1 MKTTIQTQVLEIDAR
16 AAAELDRLMRVFQSC
31 RRAAFTR
38 QLGRMELTE
47 LRRHLAERFPE
58 LDARYRN
65 DAILQAQAI
74 IDSQRELLPR
84 RLAEVEA
91 KIDRTEGKL
100 ARTSD
105 LQRRQGIVAR
115 LDKLRRKREELVGH
129 LERGTIPKVVFGGRR
144 NLKLRHEGQL
154 SREEWRRLRA
164 EAFYSRGEKNK
175 QGNLHTRL
183 RYDEDSERFYLR
195 VGFPQEESRC
205 RYEWFPIQVP
215 NKGLY
220 RDLLL
225 AASRG
230 QEAYS
235 VEVRWR
241 DGGYYAYITVEE
253 KTPGKITR
261 EIEAMRIAAADLN
274 LDRVA
279 VAVIDGEG
287 QYRGSSVYGCGGL
300 AHAGRG
306 KRSWLI
312 GNLAREVVN
321 GLVVQRVGAL
331 VLEQLDIR
339 QTHDTN
345 ARYNRRT
352 VNFTYRRLHDGLVRE
367 ALRAGLQV
375 KLVNPAYSS
384 VIGRLKYARAYG
396 ISDHQAA
403 AYVLAR
409 RGIELREGLPKSLVK
424 VLPVL
429 VGTLDTL
436 LPSLAGHKLERAQKW
451 RERLV
456 NWHRYSPRE
465 SRHPW
470 LLWATIESVCKLTK
484 RQLTWSSG
492 GLVVAGMVGVTGG

>member
-1 MKTTIQTQVLEIDAR
+1 MKTTIQTQLLEIDAWE
-16 AAAELDRLMRVFQSC
+16 AAELDRLMRVFQSC
-31 RRAAFTR
+31 RRAAFTL
-38 QLGRMELTE
+38 QWEDMPLTE
-47 LRRHLAERFPE
+47 LRRQLAERFSE

-65 DAILQAQAI
+65 DAILQARAI

-91 KIDRTEGKL
+91 KISRTERKL
-100 ARTSD
+100 ARISD
-105 LQRRQGIVAR
+105 WQKRQGVVAR
-115 LDKLRRKREELVGH
+115 LDKLRGKRKKLVSH

-144 NLKLRHEGQL
+144 NLELRLKGRL
-154 SREEWRRLRA
+154 SREEWQRLRA
-164 EAFYSRGEKNK
+164 QSFYSRGEKNK

-183 RYDEDSERFYLR
+183 RYDEGSERFYLR
-195 VGFPQEESRC
+195 IGFPQKESRC

-215 NKGLY
+215 TKERYRGL
-220 RDLLL
+220 LM
-225 AASRG
+225 AASQG

-241 DGGYYAYITVEE
+241 DGGYYAHITVEE
-253 KTPGKITR
+253 KTPGRVTR
-261 EIEAMRIAAADLN
+261 EIEAKRIAAADLN
-274 LDRVA
+274 LDQVA
-279 VAVIDGEG
+279 VAVTDDEG
-287 QYRGSSVYGCGGL
+287 QYRGSSVYSCGAL

-306 KRSWLI
+306 KRDWII
-312 GNLAREVVN
+312 GNLAQKIVDD
-321 GLVVQRVGAL
+321 LVVQEIEAL
-331 VLEQLDIR
+331 VLEKLDIK

-384 VIGRLKYARAYG
+384 VMGRLKYTGPYG

-409 RGIELREGLPKSLVK
+409 RGIGLRERLPKPLVK
-424 VLPVL
+424 VLPML

-436 LPSLAGHKLERAQKW
+436 MPSLAGHKLERAHKW
-451 RERLV
+451 RERLA
-456 NWHRYSPRE
+456 NWHRYSPQE
-465 SRHPW
+465 SKQPW
-470 LLWATIESVCKLTK
+470 LLWATIEGVCKLTK

>member
-1 MKTTIQTQVLEIDAR
+1 MKTTIQTQLLEIDAR
-16 AAAELDRLMRVFQSC
+16 AAAELDRLMRVYQSC
-31 RRAAFTR
+31 RRAAFTCR
-38 QLGRMELTE
+38 LGGMELTE

-84 RLAEVEA
+84 RLVEVEA

-129 LERGTIPKVVFGGRR
+129 LERGTIPKVVFGGQR
-144 NLKLRHEGQL
+144 NLELRLKGDL
-154 SREEWRRLRA
+154 SREEWQRLRA
-164 EAFYSRGEKNK
+164 QGFYSRGEKNK

-183 RYDEDSERFYLR
+183 RYDENSEQFYLR
-195 VGFPQEESRC
+195 IGFPQEERRC
-205 RYEWFPIQVP
+205 RYEWFPIQAP
-215 NKGLY
+215 TKERY

-225 AASRG
+225 AASQG

-241 DGGYYAYITVEE
+241 DEGYYAHVTVEE
-253 KTPGKITR
+253 KTPGRVTR
-261 EIEAMRIAAADLN
+261 QIGAGRIAAADLN
-274 LDRVA
+274 LDRIA
-279 VAVIDGEG
+279 VAVIDSEG
-287 QYRGSSVYGCGGL
+287 QYRGSSVYGCGAL

-312 GNLAREVVN
+312 GNLAREIVDD
-321 GLVVQRVGAL
+321 LVTQGVGAL
-331 VLEQLDIR
+331 VLEQLDIK

-384 VIGRLKYARAYG
+384 VIGRLKYAGQYG

-409 RGIELREGLPKSLVK
+409 RGIELREGLPKPLVK
-424 VLPVL
+424 VLPDL

-436 LPSLAGHKLERAQKW
+436 LPSLAGYKLEQAQKW

-456 NWHRYSPRE
+456 NWRRYSPRE
-465 SRHPW
+465 SKHPW
-470 LLWATIESVCKLTK
+470 LLWATVESVCKLTK
-484 RQLTWSSG
+484 RQLTWSSDS
-492 GLVVAGMVGVTGG
+492 LIVAGMVGVTGG

>member
-1 MKTTIQTQVLEIDAR
+1 MKTTIQTQLLEIDAR
-16 AAAELDRLMRVFQSC
+16 AAAELDRLMRVYQSC
-31 RRAAFTR
+31 RRAAFTCR
-38 QLGRMELTE
+38 LGGMELTE

-84 RLAEVEA
+84 RLVEVEA

-129 LERGTIPKVVFGGRR
+129 LERGTIPKVVFGGQR
-144 NLKLRHEGQL
+144 NLELRLKGDL
-154 SREEWRRLRA
+154 SREEWQRLRA
-164 EAFYSRGEKNK
+164 QGFYSRGEKNK

-183 RYDEDSERFYLR
+183 RYDENSEQFYLR
-195 VGFPQEESRC
+195 IGFPQEERRC
-205 RYEWFPIQVP
+205 RYEWFPIQAP
-215 NKGLY
+215 TKERY

-225 AASRG
+225 AASQG

-241 DGGYYAYITVEE
+241 DEGYYAHVTVEE
-253 KTPGKITR
+253 KTPGRVTR
-261 EIEAMRIAAADLN
+261 QIGAGRIAAADLN
-274 LDRVA
+274 LDRIA
-279 VAVIDGEG
+279 VAVIDSEG
-287 QYRGSSVYGCGGL
+287 QYRGSSVYGCGAL

-312 GNLAREVVN
+312 GNLAREIVDD
-321 GLVVQRVGAL
+321 LVTQGVGAL
-331 VLEQLDIR
+331 VLEQLDIK

-384 VIGRLKYARAYG
+384 VIGRLKYAGQYG

-409 RGIELREGLPKSLVK
+409 RGIELREGLPKPLVK
-424 VLPVL
+424 VLPDL

-436 LPSLAGHKLERAQKW
+436 LPSLAGYKLEQAQKW

-456 NWHRYSPRE
+456 NWRRYSPRE
-465 SRHPW
+465 SKHPW
-470 LLWATIESVCKLTK
+470 LLWATVESVCKLTK
-484 RQLTWSSG
+484 RQLTWSSD
-492 GLVVAGMVGVTGG
+492 GLIVAGMVGVTGG

>member
-1 MKTTIQTQVLEIDAR
+1 MKTTIQTQLLEIDSQV
-16 AAAELDRLMRVFQSC
+16 AAELDHLMRAFQSC
-31 RRAAFTR
+31 RRAAFNR
-38 QLGRMELTE
+38 QLGDMPLSE
-47 LRRHLAERFPE
+47 LRRHLAGRFPE

-91 KIDRTEGKL
+91 KIRRTERKL
-100 ARTSD
+100 TRVSD
-105 LQRRQGIVAR
+105 SLRRERIVAR

-144 NLKLRHEGQL
+144 NLKLRHQGRL
-154 SREEWRRLRA
+154 SREEWQRLRA
-164 EAFYSRGEKNK
+164 QSFYSRGEKNK

-183 RYDEDSERFYLR
+183 RYDADLERFYLR
-195 VGFPQEESRC
+195 VGFPQEGNRC
-205 RYEWFPIQVP
+205 RYEWFRIQVP
-215 NKGLY
+215 NKELY

-235 VEVRWR
+235 IEVRR
-241 DGGYYAYITVEE
+241 HNEGYSAHITVEE
-253 KTPGKITR
+253 KTPGRVTR
-261 EIEAMRIAAADLN
+261 AIEAERIAAADLN

-279 VAVIDGEG
+279 VAVSDGEG
-287 QYRGSSVYGCGGL
+287 QYRGSKVYDCSAL

-306 KRSWLI
+306 KRDWLI
-312 GNLAREVVN
+312 GNLAREMI
-321 GLVVQRVGAL
+321 GDLVAQEIGAL
-331 VLEQLDIR
+331 VLEKLDIK

-345 ARYNRRT
+345 ARYNRQT

-384 VIGRLKYARAYG
+384 VMGRLKYAGPYG

-409 RGIELREGLPKSLVK
+409 RGIRLREGLPKPLVK
-424 VLPVL
+424 ALPVL

-436 LPSLAGHKLERAQKW
+436 MPSLAGHKLERAQKW
-451 RERLV
+451 RERLA
-456 NWHRYSPRE
+456 NWHHYSPQE
-465 SRHPW
+465 SKHPW

>member
-1 MKTTIQTQVLEIDAR
+1 MKTTIQTQLLEIDAQ
-16 AAAELDRLMRVFQSC
+16 AAAELDHLMRAFQSC
-31 RRAAFTR
+31 RRAAFNR
-38 QLGRMELTE
+38 QLEGIGLTE

-84 RLAEVEA
+84 RLAEVEV
-91 KIDRTEGKL
+91 KIRRTERKL
-100 ARTSD
+100 ARASD
-105 LQRRQGIVAR
+105 SLRQEGIVVR
-115 LDKLRRKREELVGH
+115 LDKLRRKQEKLVGH
-129 LERGTIPKVVFGGRR
+129 LERGTIPQVVFGGRR
-144 NLKLRHEGQL
+144 NLELRRKGRL
-154 SREEWRRLRA
+154 SREEWQRLRA

-183 RYDEDSERFYLR
+183 RYDADSERFYLR
-195 VGFPQEESRC
+195 VGFPQKGSRC

-215 NKGLY
+215 NKERY

-235 VEVRWR
+235 IEVRR
-241 DGGYYAYITVEE
+241 REARYSAHITVEE
-253 KTPGKITR
+253 KTPGR
-261 EIEAMRIAAADLN
+261 VMRAIEAKRIAAADLN

-279 VAVIDGEG
+279 VAVSDGEG
-287 QYRGSSVYGCGGL
+287 QYRGSRVYECNAL

-306 KRSWLI
+306 KRDWLI
-312 GNLAREVVN
+312 GNLAREMI
-321 GLVVQRVGAL
+321 GDLVAEGIGAL
-331 VLEQLDIR
+331 VLENLDIK

-352 VNFTYRRLHDGLVRE
+352 VNFTYRRLHNGLVRE

-384 VIGRLKYARAYG
+384 VMGRLKYAGPYG

-409 RGIELREGLPKSLVK
+409 RGIGLREGLPKPLVK

-429 VGTLDTL
+429 AEILDTL
-436 LPSLAGHKLERAQKW
+436 MLSLAGHELERARKW
-451 RERLV
+451 RERLA
-456 NWHRYSPRE
+456 NWHQYSPRE
-465 SRHPW
+465 SKHSW
-470 LLWATIESVCKLTK
+470 LMWATIDGVCKLTK

-492 GLVVAGMVGVTGG
+492 GLVVAGMAGVTGG